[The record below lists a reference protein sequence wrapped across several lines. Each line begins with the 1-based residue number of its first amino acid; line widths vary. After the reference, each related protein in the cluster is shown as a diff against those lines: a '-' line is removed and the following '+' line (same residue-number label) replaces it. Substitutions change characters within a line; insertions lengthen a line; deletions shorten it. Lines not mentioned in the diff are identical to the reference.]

1 MTMVGISMV
10 VLVLGT
16 TGAWAQQAP
25 SLSETSFA
33 GTFTLPIDAQWG
45 SMTLPAG
52 EYSLYYGRAGAGDF
66 RLVEVVGKA
75 EGSPHGVIFAQQP
88 EPASATKNSI
98 VCVRDGDALVVRA
111 LELPGIGQSINFI
124 LPHGA
129 KLAAHLRNGNT
140 STQLAEAT
148 MLIERIPVSL
158 AAK

>member
-1 MTMVGISMV
+1 MKTIRSLMTMVGISMV

-88 EPASATKNSI
+88 EPASATKNSRRGSSGRSFSSSLPPA
-98 VCVRDGDALVVRA
+98 VSRA
-111 LELPGIGQSINFI
+111 RSSAFQVL
-124 LPHGA
+124 
-129 KLAAHLRNGNT
+129 T
-140 STQLAEAT
+140 
-148 MLIERIPVSL
+148 
-158 AAK
+158 